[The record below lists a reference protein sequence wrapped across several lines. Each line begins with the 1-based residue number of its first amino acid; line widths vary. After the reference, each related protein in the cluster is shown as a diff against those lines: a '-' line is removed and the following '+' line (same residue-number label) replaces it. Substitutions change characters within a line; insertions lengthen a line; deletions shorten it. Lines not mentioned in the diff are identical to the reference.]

1 MDFGALGGVLG
12 SVATYC
18 ANAKALKPECRIL
31 GRLVEDVKPLFAS
44 YIEELAKSGGDGSD
58 QSWAQTLHTA
68 LSEALG
74 AVNECTYNPMKAKC
88 FPGKYLK
95 KIRAGGQ
102 AIRDAMQTLS
112 VSHAAVS
119 VRAKNELDDILD
131 EVLHLEEKIDR
142 STTKLEAKA
151 DEVRGA
157 LPPRNVSRR
166 LHPSPSHASPVPPF
180 SCARKS
186 RPSSRRRMRS
196 SLPPLP
202 TARTYRT
209 RPSPSR
215 PRSLPQWR
223 RSSTPCS

>member
-18 ANAKALKPECRIL
+18 ANAKALKPECKIL
-31 GRLVEDVKPLFAS
+31 GRLAEDVKPLFAS

-95 KIRAGGQ
+95 KIKAGGQ

-131 EVLHLEEKIDR
+131 EVLHLEEKIDK

-151 DEVRGA
+151 DEVRSMPSSAKLCPASPTPIPPLLA
-157 LPPRNVSRR
+157 LPLGKMVGLGVSH
-166 LHPSPSHASPVPPF
+166 HPSPSH
-180 SCARKS
+180 RLS
-186 RPSSRRRMRS
+186 RA
-196 SLPPLP
+196 PL
-202 TARTYRT
+202 
-209 RPSPSR
+209 
-215 PRSLPQWR
+215 
-223 RSSTPCS
+223 